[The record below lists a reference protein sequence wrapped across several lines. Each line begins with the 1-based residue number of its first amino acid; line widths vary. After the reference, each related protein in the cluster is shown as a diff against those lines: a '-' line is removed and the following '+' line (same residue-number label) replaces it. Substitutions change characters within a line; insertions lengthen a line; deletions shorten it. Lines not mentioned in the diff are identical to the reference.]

1 MSTQLSSFWDT
12 IIRALS
18 LDRTVFSAIQTES
31 TGLWDALFVVL
42 LAGLSDAFGQS
53 IVLFLNRVTPKR
65 FWLAL
70 FISAISYVASFLL
83 WTMIVWGIGVYVFE
97 RTPTGREVA
106 SVVGLS
112 YAPRLLFFFTLI
124 PFLGYGFSVLLSFW
138 SMLAIVVAMQFG
150 IGLELWQA
158 VVASGLGWLAVQI
171 WQRTIGR
178 PVYVIDRWVK
188 NRAAGVQLQLT
199 LQDIAMLR
207 RRQVSFWES
216 WVERLEQTRQ
226 SSSISSSLP
235 SMTKNEAVK
244 GKF

>member
-1 MSTQLSSFWDT
+1 MPTQLSSFWDT

-18 LDRTVFSAIQTES
+18 LDRTVFASIQTES
-31 TGLWDALFVVL
+31 TGLWVALSVVL

-83 WTMIVWGIGVYVFE
+83 WTAIVWGIGVYVFE
-97 RTPTGREVA
+97 RTPTAREVA

-124 PFLGYGFSVLLSFW
+124 PFLGYGFSVLLSIW
-138 SMLAIVVAMQFG
+138 SMLAIVVAIQFG

-158 VVASGLGWLAVQI
+158 IVASGLGWLAVQV

-178 PVYVIDRWVK
+178 PVYAIDRWVK
-188 NRAAGVQLQLT
+188 SRAAGVQLQLT

-207 RRQVSFWES
+207 RRPVSFWES
-216 WVERLEQTRQ
+216 WIERLEQTHQ

-235 SMTKNEAVK
+235 SIPKNEAVK